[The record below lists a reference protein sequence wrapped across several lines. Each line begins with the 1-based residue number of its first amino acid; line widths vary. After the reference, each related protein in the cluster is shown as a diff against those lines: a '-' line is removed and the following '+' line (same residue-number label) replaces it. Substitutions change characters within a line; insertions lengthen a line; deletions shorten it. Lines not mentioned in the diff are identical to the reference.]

1 VSERNTTAWSLSAT
15 RIPDI
20 LADTFS
26 VVVAQD
32 FDGVAVEDGD
42 YLALK
47 LRDSGSR
54 RGCQER
60 EEHNEGLN
68 RPSQQRA
75 RSFFRAA
82 HPAMMGTT
90 PAPLNRKQGVFV

>member
-1 VSERNTTAWSLSAT
+1 MSERNTTAWSLSAT

-20 LADTFS
+20 LVDTFS
-26 VVVAQD
+26 VMVAQD
-32 FDGVAVEDGD
+32 FDGVAVEDRD

-60 EEHNEGLN
+60 EEHNEG
-68 RPSQQRA
+68 P
-75 RSFFRAA
+75 
-82 HPAMMGTT
+82 
-90 PAPLNRKQGVFV
+90 

>member
-1 VSERNTTAWSLSAT
+1 
-15 RIPDI
+15 
-20 LADTFS
+20 

-32 FDGVAVEDGD
+32 FDGVAVEDRD

-60 EEHNEGLN
+60 EEHNEG
-68 RPSQQRA
+68 P
-75 RSFFRAA
+75 
-82 HPAMMGTT
+82 
-90 PAPLNRKQGVFV
+90 